1 MSEYTGGGE
10 AEPNR
15 TEELPPS
22 AIEGVAGK
30 DTETTETVTES
41 ETATEEASEKAG
53 KATEA
58 EPEIEELDADVQVA
72 ELPVDAANE
81 IPKVGSRDAVVEELK
96 EYFEETDDTYPW
108 GVPSDDFLEDSFFD
122 FSYLDEHDE
131 VERYW
136 VNKPF
141 AYVSVLR
148 DDEKRDE
155 TYHVVEPKMDEFEE
169 YVRDDLTGILRDVIT
184 YVDVEEGEDRKEKFK
199 QVSEELISEYSGGMS
214 DGSLH
219 KIYYYIRRD
228 FAEHGKIDAVMRDR
242 NIEDISCDGVDVPV
256 YVYHRNYRDL
266 MTNVAFDRE
275 SVLNSFIVRM
285 AQKSGCHISV
295 SNPLVDTS
303 MPDGSRVQ
311 LTLGDDISTRGSN
324 FTVRKF
330 ADVPITPVDL
340 IRWNTFS
347 LEQMAY
353 FWLCIENNKSLVFA
367 GGTASGKTTSMNA
380 VSFFIPPKSKV
391 VSIEDTREIKLPH
404 DNWIQSVTRQPFAAG
419 ERGDVD
425 MYDLLQAA
433 LRQRPEHIL
442 VGEIRAQPEVALT
455 FFQALATG
463 HTSYTTFHADSVD
476 SLIDRLENDPLNVPR
491 RMVRALDIV
500 SVQKQIFHDGKRVRR
515 NSEIVEIYESGK
527 GDAIRTKSVFRWDA
541 KTDEHRMLA
550 ESLLLQEI
558 AKTNGWDKARLKEE
572 LRRRREVL
580 EFLVEDETTDHEKV
594 GSMIHMFWHD
604 QDWVV
609 DGIREGT
616 LDAEE
621 VLEVAVEEAVVDE
634 R

>member
-1 MSEYTGGGE
+1 MSENLRDGERGEDRAEGTLPLDTGG
-10 AEPNR
+10 R
-15 TEELPPS
+15 TEVEL
-22 AIEGVAGK
+22 AEG
-30 DTETTETVTES
+30 
-41 ETATEEASEKAG
+41 
-53 KATEA
+53 TEA
-58 EPEIEELDADVQVA
+58 AVQVA
-72 ELPVDAANE
+72 EIPVDAANE
-81 IPKVGSRDAVVEELK
+81 IPEVGSRDAVVEELK
-96 EYFEETDDTYPW
+96 EYFETTEDTYPW
-108 GVPSDDFLEDSFFD
+108 DAPSEEFLEGSFFD
-122 FSYLDEHDE
+122 FSYLDEGKE

-136 VNKPF
+136 VNKPY

-148 DDEKRDE
+148 DEKKRDE
-155 TYHVVEPKMDEFEE
+155 TYHVVEPVMDEFEE
-169 YVRDDLTGILRDVIT
+169 FVSGDLTEILRDVIT
-184 YVDVEEGEDRKEKFK
+184 YVDVEEGEDREEKFK
-199 QVSEELISEYSGGMS
+199 EVSEELIREYSGGMS

-219 KIYYYIRRD
+219 KIQYYLRRE
-228 FAEHGKIDAVMRDR
+228 FAEHGKIDAIMRDR
-242 NIEDISCDGVDVPV
+242 NIEDISCDGTGVPV

-266 MTNVAFDRE
+266 MTNVVFE
-275 SVLNSFIVRM
+275 SERTLNSFIVRM

-303 MPDGSRVQ
+303 LPDGSRVQ

-347 LEQMAY
+347 LEEMAY

-491 RMVRALDIV
+491 RMVQALDIV
-500 SVQKQIFHDGKRVRR
+500 SVQKQIVHGGKRVRR
-515 NSEIVEIYESGK
+515 NSEIVEIYDSGK
-527 GDAIRTKSVFRWDA
+527 GDSIRTKSVFRWDA
-541 KTDEHRMLA
+541 TKDEHRKLA
-550 ESLLLQEI
+550 ESPLLREI
-558 AKTNGWDKARLKEE
+558 AEGNGWDQERLEE
-572 LRRRREVL
+572 EMKNRRDVL

-594 GSMIHMFWHD
+594 GSTVHMFWHD

-609 DGIREGT
+609 EGIRDGT
-616 LDAEE
+616 LDTEE
-621 VLEVAVEEAVVDE
+621 VQEVEEAVVDGN
-634 R
+634 

>member
-1 MSEYTGGGE
+1 MSENLGDGERGEDRAEETLPLDTGGGTE
-10 AEPNR
+10 VELAE
-15 TEELPPS
+15 
-22 AIEGVAGK
+22 G
-30 DTETTETVTES
+30 
-41 ETATEEASEKAG
+41 
-53 KATEA
+53 TEA
-58 EPEIEELDADVQVA
+58 AVQVA
-72 ELPVDAANE
+72 EIPVDAANE
-81 IPKVGSRDAVVEELK
+81 IPEVGSRDAVVEELK
-96 EYFEETDDTYPW
+96 EYFETTEDTYPW
-108 GVPSDDFLEDSFFD
+108 DAPSEEFLEGSFFD
-122 FSYLDEHDE
+122 FSYLDEGKE

-136 VNKPF
+136 VNKPY

-148 DDEKRDE
+148 DEKKRDE
-155 TYHVVEPKMDEFEE
+155 TYHVVEPVMDEFEE
-169 YVRDDLTGILRDVIT
+169 FVSGDLTEILRDVIT
-184 YVDVEEGEDRKEKFK
+184 YVDVEEGEDREEKFK
-199 QVSEELISEYSGGMS
+199 EVSEELIREYSGGMS

-219 KIYYYIRRD
+219 KIQYYLRRE
-228 FAEHGKIDAVMRDR
+228 FAEHGKIDAIMRDR
-242 NIEDISCDGVDVPV
+242 NIEDISCDGTGVPV

-266 MTNVAFDRE
+266 MTNVVFE
-275 SVLNSFIVRM
+275 SERTLNSFIVRM

-303 MPDGSRVQ
+303 LPDGSRVQ

-347 LEQMAY
+347 LEEMAY

-491 RMVRALDIV
+491 RMVQALDIV
-500 SVQKQIFHDGKRVRR
+500 SVQKQIVHGGKRVRR
-515 NSEIVEIYESGK
+515 NSEIVEIYDSGK
-527 GDAIRTKSVFRWDA
+527 GDSIRTKSVFRWDA
-541 KTDEHRMLA
+541 TKDEHRKLA
-550 ESLLLQEI
+550 ESPLLREI
-558 AKTNGWDKARLKEE
+558 AEGNGWDQERLEE
-572 LRRRREVL
+572 EMKNRRDVL

-594 GSMIHMFWHD
+594 GSTVHMFWHD

-609 DGIREGT
+609 EGIRDGT
-616 LDAEE
+616 LDTEE
-621 VLEVAVEEAVVDE
+621 VQEVEEAVVDGN
-634 R
+634 

>member
-1 MSEYTGGGE
+1 M
-10 AEPNR
+10 
-15 TEELPPS
+15 
-22 AIEGVAGK
+22 
-30 DTETTETVTES
+30 
-41 ETATEEASEKAG
+41 
-53 KATEA
+53 
-58 EPEIEELDADVQVA
+58 QVA
-72 ELPVDAANE
+72 EMPVDATSE
-81 IPKVGSRDAVVEELK
+81 IPDVGSREEVVEELK
-96 EYFEETDDTYPW
+96 EYFETTEETYPW
-108 GVPSDDFLEDSFFD
+108 GDPSDEFLEESFFD
-122 FSYLDEHDE
+122 FSYLDEHEE

-141 AYVSVLR
+141 AYVSILR
-148 DDEKRDE
+148 DEKKRDE
-155 TYHVVEPKMDEFEE
+155 TYYVVEPTMDEFEE
-169 YVRDDLTGILRDVIT
+169 FASGDLTEILRDVIT
-184 YVDVEEGEDRKEKFK
+184 YVDVEEGEDRAEKFK
-199 QVSEELISEYSGGMS
+199 KVSEELIHEYSGGMS

-219 KIYYYIRRD
+219 KIQYYLRRD
-228 FAEHGKIDAVMRDR
+228 FAEHGKIDAIMRDR
-242 NIEDISCDGVDVPV
+242 NIEDISCDGTGVPV

-266 MTNVAFDRE
+266 MTNVAFDKG

-303 MPDGSRVQ
+303 LPDGSRVQ

-324 FTVRKF
+324 FTIRKF

-347 LEQMAY
+347 LDEMAY

-491 RMVRALDIV
+491 RMVQALDIV
-500 SVQKQIFHDGKRVRR
+500 SVQKQIVHGGKRVRR
-515 NSEIVEIYESGK
+515 NSEIVEIGDSGT
-527 GDAIRTKSVFRWDA
+527 GDSIRTKSVFKWDA
-541 KTDEHRMLA
+541 ATDEHRKLA
-550 ESLLLQEI
+550 EPSLLQDI
-558 AKTNGWDKARLKEE
+558 ARTNGWGEERLKEE

-580 EFLVEDETTDHEKV
+580 EFLVGDETTDHEKV

-609 DGIREGT
+609 EGIRDGT
-616 LDAEE
+616 LDTDEVQEIEEAIIQEEEE
-621 VLEVAVEEAVVDE
+621 VVADGN
-634 R
+634 

>member
-1 MSEYTGGGE
+1 MSENLRDGERGEDRAEGTLPLDTGGGTE
-10 AEPNR
+10 VELAE
-15 TEELPPS
+15 
-22 AIEGVAGK
+22 G
-30 DTETTETVTES
+30 
-41 ETATEEASEKAG
+41 
-53 KATEA
+53 TEA
-58 EPEIEELDADVQVA
+58 AVQVA
-72 ELPVDAANE
+72 EIPVDAANE
-81 IPKVGSRDAVVEELK
+81 IPEVGSRDAVVEELK
-96 EYFEETDDTYPW
+96 EYFETTEDTYPW
-108 GVPSDDFLEDSFFD
+108 DAPSEEFLEGSFFD
-122 FSYLDEHDE
+122 FSYLDEGKE

-136 VNKPF
+136 VNKPY

-148 DDEKRDE
+148 DEKKRDE
-155 TYHVVEPKMDEFEE
+155 TYHVVEPVMDEFEE
-169 YVRDDLTGILRDVIT
+169 FVSGDLTEILRDVIT
-184 YVDVEEGEDRKEKFK
+184 YVDVEEGEDREEKFK
-199 QVSEELISEYSGGMS
+199 EVSEELIREYSGGMS

-219 KIYYYIRRD
+219 KIQYYLRRE
-228 FAEHGKIDAVMRDR
+228 FAEHGKIDAIMRDR
-242 NIEDISCDGVDVPV
+242 NIEDISCDGTGVPV

-266 MTNVAFDRE
+266 MTNVVFE
-275 SVLNSFIVRM
+275 SERTLNSFIVRM

-303 MPDGSRVQ
+303 LPDGSRVQ

-324 FTVRKF
+324 FTIRKF

-347 LEQMAY
+347 LEEMAY

-491 RMVRALDIV
+491 RMVQALDIV
-500 SVQKQIFHDGKRVRR
+500 SVQKQIVHGGKRVRR
-515 NSEIVEIYESGK
+515 NSEIVEIYDSGK
-527 GDAIRTKSVFRWDA
+527 GDSIRTKSVFRWDA
-541 KTDEHRMLA
+541 TKDEHRKLA
-550 ESLLLQEI
+550 DSPLVSEI
-558 AKTNGWDKARLKEE
+558 AEGNGWDKERLEE
-572 LRRRREVL
+572 EMKNRRDVL

-594 GSMIHMFWHD
+594 GSTVHMFWHD

-609 DGIREGT
+609 EGIRDGT
-616 LDAEE
+616 LDTEE
-621 VLEVAVEEAVVDE
+621 VQEVEEAVVDGN
-634 R
+634 

>member
-1 MSEYTGGGE
+1 MSENLRDGERGEDRAEETLPLDTGGGTE
-10 AEPNR
+10 VELAE
-15 TEELPPS
+15 
-22 AIEGVAGK
+22 G
-30 DTETTETVTES
+30 
-41 ETATEEASEKAG
+41 
-53 KATEA
+53 TEA
-58 EPEIEELDADVQVA
+58 AVQVA
-72 ELPVDAANE
+72 EIPVDAANE
-81 IPKVGSRDAVVEELK
+81 IPEVGSRDAVVEELK
-96 EYFEETDDTYPW
+96 EYFETTEDTYPW
-108 GVPSDDFLEDSFFD
+108 DAPSEEFLEGSFFD
-122 FSYLDEHDE
+122 FSYLDEGKE

-136 VNKPF
+136 VNKPY

-148 DDEKRDE
+148 DEKKRDE
-155 TYHVVEPKMDEFEE
+155 TYHVVEPVMDEFEE
-169 YVRDDLTGILRDVIT
+169 FVSGDLTEILRDVIT
-184 YVDVEEGEDRKEKFK
+184 YVDVEEGEDREEKFK
-199 QVSEELISEYSGGMS
+199 EVSEELIREYSGGMS

-219 KIYYYIRRD
+219 KIQYYLRRE
-228 FAEHGKIDAVMRDR
+228 FAEHGKIDAIMRDR
-242 NIEDISCDGVDVPV
+242 NIEDISCDGTGVPV

-266 MTNVAFDRE
+266 MTNVVFE
-275 SVLNSFIVRM
+275 SERTLNSFIVRM

-303 MPDGSRVQ
+303 LPDGSRVQ

-347 LEQMAY
+347 LEEMAY

-491 RMVRALDIV
+491 RMVQALDIV
-500 SVQKQIFHDGKRVRR
+500 SVQKQIVHGGKRVRR
-515 NSEIVEIYESGK
+515 NSEIVEIYDSGK
-527 GDAIRTKSVFRWDA
+527 GDSIRTKSVFRWDA
-541 KTDEHRMLA
+541 TKDEHRKLA
-550 ESLLLQEI
+550 ESPLLREI
-558 AKTNGWDKARLKEE
+558 AEGNGWDQERLEE
-572 LRRRREVL
+572 EMKNRRDVL

-594 GSMIHMFWHD
+594 GSTVHMFWHD

-609 DGIREGT
+609 EGIRDGT
-616 LDAEE
+616 LDTEE
-621 VLEVAVEEAVVDE
+621 VQEVEEAVVDGN
-634 R
+634 

>member
-1 MSEYTGGGE
+1 MPEDKQERGASTAGVEVDTVSDVDSE
-10 AEPNR
+10 
-15 TEELPPS
+15 
-22 AIEGVAGK
+22 IK
-30 DTETTETVTES
+30 
-41 ETATEEASEKAG
+41 
-53 KATEA
+53 
-58 EPEIEELDADVQVA
+58 VA
-72 ELPVDAANE
+72 EIPVDAGNE
-81 IPKVGSRDAVVEELK
+81 IQDTGSSAEVVRELREFFEDVSADLPWDA
-96 EYFEETDDTYPW
+96 
-108 GVPSDDFLEDSFFD
+108 PSEDFLEDSFFD
-122 FSYLDEHDE
+122 FSYLNDYEE

-148 DDEKRDE
+148 DEKKRDV

-169 YVRDDLTGILRDVIT
+169 YVREDLTGILRDVII
-184 YVDVEEGEDRKEKFK
+184 YVEVPEGADRKEEFER
-199 QVSEELISEYSGGMS
+199 VSEELISEYSGDMS

-219 KIYYYIRRD
+219 KIQYYLRRD
-228 FAEHGKIDAVMRDR
+228 FYDHGKIDPIMSDR
-242 NIEDISCDGVDVPV
+242 NVEDISCDGTDVAV
-256 YVYHRNYRDL
+256 YVYHRNYRDM
-266 MTNVAFDRE
+266 MTNVAFEKE

-303 MPDGSRVQ
+303 LPDGSRVQ

-330 ADVPITPVDL
+330 ADVPITPIDL

-347 LEQMAY
+347 LEEMAY

-491 RMVRALDIV
+491 RMVQALDIV
-500 SVQKQIFHDGKRVRR
+500 SVQKQIFHGGKRVRR
-515 NSEIVEIYESGK
+515 NSEIVEIFDGGA
-527 GDAIRTKSVFRWDA
+527 GDSIRTKSVFRWDA
-541 KTDEHRMLA
+541 ATDEHRKLT
-550 ESLLLQEI
+550 ESPLLQDI
-558 AKTNGWDKARLKEE
+558 AEENGWSGTRLEEE

-580 EFLVEDETTDHEKV
+580 EFLVDDEATDHEKV
-594 GSMIHMFWHD
+594 GSTVHMFWHD

-609 DGIREGT
+609 DGIRDGT
-616 LDAEE
+616 LDTDE
-621 VLEVAVEEAVVDE
+621 VQEVALEEAVVDGN
-634 R
+634 

>member
-1 MSEYTGGGE
+1 MSENLGDGERGEDRAEETLPLDTGGGTE
-10 AEPNR
+10 VELAE
-15 TEELPPS
+15 
-22 AIEGVAGK
+22 G
-30 DTETTETVTES
+30 
-41 ETATEEASEKAG
+41 
-53 KATEA
+53 TEA
-58 EPEIEELDADVQVA
+58 AVQVA
-72 ELPVDAANE
+72 EIPVDAANE
-81 IPKVGSRDAVVEELK
+81 IPEVGSRDAVVEELK
-96 EYFEETDDTYPW
+96 EYFETTEDTYPW
-108 GVPSDDFLEDSFFD
+108 DAPSEEFLEGSFFD
-122 FSYLDEHDE
+122 FSYLDEGKE

-136 VNKPF
+136 VNKPY
-141 AYVSVLR
+141 AYISVLR
-148 DDEKRDE
+148 DEDKRDE
-155 TYHVVEPKMDEFEE
+155 TYHVVEPVMDEFEE
-169 YVRDDLTGILRDVIT
+169 FVSGDLTEILRDVIT
-184 YVDVEEGEDRKEKFK
+184 YVDVEEGEDREEKFK
-199 QVSEELISEYSGGMS
+199 EVSEELIREYSGGMS

-219 KIYYYIRRD
+219 KIQYYLRRE
-228 FAEHGKIDAVMRDR
+228 FAEHGKIDAIMRDR
-242 NIEDISCDGVDVPV
+242 NIEDISCDGTGVPV

-266 MTNVAFDRE
+266 MTNVVFE
-275 SVLNSFIVRM
+275 SERTLNSFIVRM

-303 MPDGSRVQ
+303 LPDGSRVQ

-347 LEQMAY
+347 LEEMAY

-491 RMVRALDIV
+491 RMVQALDIV
-500 SVQKQIFHDGKRVRR
+500 SVQKQIVHGGKRVRR
-515 NSEIVEIYESGK
+515 NSEIVEIYDSGK
-527 GDAIRTKSVFRWDA
+527 GDSIRTKSVFRWDA
-541 KTDEHRMLA
+541 TKDEHRKLA
-550 ESLLLQEI
+550 ESPLLREI
-558 AKTNGWDKARLKEE
+558 AEGNGWDQERLEE
-572 LRRRREVL
+572 EMKNRRDVL

-594 GSMIHMFWHD
+594 GSTVHMFWHD

-609 DGIREGT
+609 EGIRDGT
-616 LDAEE
+616 LDTEE
-621 VLEVAVEEAVVDE
+621 VQEVEEAVVDGN
-634 R
+634 

>member
-1 MSEYTGGGE
+1 MSENLRDGERGEDRAEGTLPLDTGG
-10 AEPNR
+10 R
-15 TEELPPS
+15 TEVEL
-22 AIEGVAGK
+22 AEG
-30 DTETTETVTES
+30 
-41 ETATEEASEKAG
+41 
-53 KATEA
+53 TEA
-58 EPEIEELDADVQVA
+58 AVQVA
-72 ELPVDAANE
+72 EIPVDAANE
-81 IPKVGSRDAVVEELK
+81 IPEVGSRDAVVEELN
-96 EYFEETDDTYPW
+96 EYFETTEDTYPW
-108 GVPSDDFLEDSFFD
+108 DAPSEEFLEGSFFD
-122 FSYLDEHDE
+122 FSYLDEGKE

-136 VNKPF
+136 VNKPY

-148 DDEKRDE
+148 DEKKRDE
-155 TYHVVEPKMDEFEE
+155 TYHVVEPVMDEFEE
-169 YVRDDLTGILRDVIT
+169 FVSGDLTEILRDVIT
-184 YVDVEEGEDRKEKFK
+184 YVDVEEGEDREEKFK
-199 QVSEELISEYSGGMS
+199 EVSEELIREYSGGMS

-219 KIYYYIRRD
+219 KIQYYLRRE
-228 FAEHGKIDAVMRDR
+228 FAEHGKIDAIMRDR
-242 NIEDISCDGVDVPV
+242 NIEDISCDGTGVPV

-266 MTNVAFDRE
+266 MTNVVFE
-275 SVLNSFIVRM
+275 SERTLNSFIVRM

-303 MPDGSRVQ
+303 LPDGSRVQ

-347 LEQMAY
+347 LEEMAY

-491 RMVRALDIV
+491 RMVQALDIV
-500 SVQKQIFHDGKRVRR
+500 SVQKQIVHGGKRVRR
-515 NSEIVEIYESGK
+515 NSEIVEIYDSGK
-527 GDAIRTKSVFRWDA
+527 GDSIRTKSVFRWDA
-541 KTDEHRMLA
+541 TKDEHRKLA
-550 ESLLLQEI
+550 DSPLLSEI
-558 AKTNGWDKARLKEE
+558 AEGNGWDQERLEE
-572 LRRRREVL
+572 EMKNRRDVL

-594 GSMIHMFWHD
+594 GSTVHMFWHD

-609 DGIREGT
+609 EGIRDGT
-616 LDAEE
+616 LDTEE
-621 VLEVAVEEAVVDE
+621 VQEVEEAVVDGN
-634 R
+634 